1 MRHTDAVPTVLVI
14 ALIAAAS
21 AVAGFYVSN
30 GPTGGIAGRTGTA
43 GVVQVVAAE
52 NFWGSL
58 AAQLGGART
67 HVQSIV
73 SDPNADPHE
82 YASSTASARAI
93 SGADLVIVNGAGY
106 DQWALKLIGAAAN
119 PDQEVLDVQELLG
132 QPIGANPHFWY
143 SPRFVNETVRA
154 IYDDLV
160 QIDPGG
166 GAYYRQQ
173 YVALNSSLGEYNAVI
188 HEIAG
193 RFSGT
198 RIASTEDIFAYLANA
213 ANLDLVSPPAF
224 MQAVSEG
231 NDPPASSVVQFQQL
245 LDNRSVAALVVNAQT
260 VTPLTQS
267 MRALAANQTIPIV
280 SITETVQ
287 PPDVAF
293 QAWMYAELLQLQNAL
308 STSASGR

>member
-1 MRHTDAVPTVLVI
+1 M
-14 ALIAAAS
+14 
-21 AVAGFYVSN
+21 
-30 GPTGGIAGRTGTA
+30 
-43 GVVQVVAAE
+43 
-52 NFWGSL
+52 
-58 AAQLGGART
+58 
-67 HVQSIV
+67 
-73 SDPNADPHE
+73 
-82 YASSTASARAI
+82 
-93 SGADLVIVNGAGY
+93 
-106 DQWALKLIGAAAN
+106 
-119 PDQEVLDVQELLG
+119 
-132 QPIGANPHFWY
+132 
-143 SPRFVNETVRA
+143 
-154 IYDDLV
+154 
-160 QIDPGG
+160 
-166 GAYYRQQ
+166 
-173 YVALNSSLGEYNAVI
+173 GEYNAVI